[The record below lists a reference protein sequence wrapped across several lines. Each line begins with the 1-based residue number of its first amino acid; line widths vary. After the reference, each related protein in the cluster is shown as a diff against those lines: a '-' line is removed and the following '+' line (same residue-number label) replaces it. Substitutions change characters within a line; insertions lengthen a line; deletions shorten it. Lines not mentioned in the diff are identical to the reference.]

1 MKVGLMSAFALAGL
15 LFFGTT
21 AVAPVHAHGGGN
33 WEPFTIKVVNDRAR
47 TRITEFQVMLAD
59 VIRRRSAAGNWPLA
73 ADAERRDEL
82 ITAKEEVDEIIEHY
96 INDGINVQLTTTL
109 HSMPQAGRTVAA
121 SQALGAALALLE
133 HSKRFEA
140 AADFVDEFYSGGVVA
155 RLLELVDAQRD
166 RMDLYALLVQAEE

>member
-1 MKVGLMSAFALAGL
+1 MKAGPISALALVGLM
-15 LFFGTT
+15 FFGAT
-21 AVAPVHAHGGGN
+21 VVPPVHAHGGGN
-33 WEPFTIKVVNDRAR
+33 WEPFTIRVVNDRAR
-47 TRITEFQVMLAD
+47 TRIIEFQATVAEI
-59 VIRRRSAAGNWPLA
+59 IRRRAAAGTWPLA

-96 INDGINVQLTTTL
+96 VNDGVNVQLTTTL
-109 HSMPQAGRTVAA
+109 HGMPQAGRTIAA
-121 SQALGAALALLE
+121 SQALAAAIALLE

-166 RMDLYALLVQAEE
+166 RMDLYALLAQAEE